1 MNQFLKKLFKHPV
14 VLDEEGTSRLN
25 ICVALITASYSIIL
39 IFHFLPKA
47 IVFNDWPKFI
57 GNFVWFVVVIFLLY
71 KIQSGSNKSRIV
83 FIIWLIIEL
92 LAAILAYAFI
102 IMGLSLT
109 PTITEIFRMFV
120 SIVAAYNLFYMFH
133 SNVKAELKARK
144 DAANK
149 INTTTEME
157 S

>member
-25 ICVALITASYSIIL
+25 SCTYVLSALLLFSLLYSLGVSIIFNVWKETVYGGIWALLL
-39 IFHFLPKA
+39 IY
-47 IVFNDWPKFI
+47 
-57 GNFVWFVVVIFLLY
+57 LLF
-71 KIQSGSNKSRIV
+71 KIQSGSNVARVLVIAYIL
-83 FIIWLIIEL
+83 FISFLIIFTFDMDWEHVPKPIHYMETTISAVSL
-92 LAAILAYAFI
+92 IGFI
-102 IMGLSLT
+102 YSFFSL
-109 PTITEIFRMFV
+109 ID
-120 SIVAAYNLFYMFH
+120 